1 MKVTTIVIIV
11 LSGSLFL
18 VSLLFGIVANNL
30 NKKNCDNKVICDN
43 NNSSNPIENDTDT
56 NTTNSTNTTI
66 INYKDKYDIFENID
80 LLNKFDILDK
90 FNDRVNIYSIDL
102 DNCFNICENTTTCLG
117 FIRFH
122 NYCYLKNNSNIEDQ
136 TPSKDMN
143 LFYRKNT
150 AVTSI

>member
-11 LSGSLFL
+11 LSGSLCL
-18 VSLLFGIVANNL
+18 VSILFGIIANNL
-30 NKKNCDNKVICDN
+30 NKKKCNNNVICDKN
-43 NNSSNPIENDTDT
+43 NNDNNTPIID
-56 NTTNSTNTTI
+56 NSTNNTVNDTVVI
-66 INYKDKYDIFENID
+66 INYKDKYDVFENID
-80 LLNKFDILDK
+80 LLNKFDVLDI

-122 NYCYLKNNSNIEDQ
+122 NYCYLKNNSNIMDQ

-143 LFYRKNT
+143 LFYRK
-150 AVTSI
+150 SILPSN